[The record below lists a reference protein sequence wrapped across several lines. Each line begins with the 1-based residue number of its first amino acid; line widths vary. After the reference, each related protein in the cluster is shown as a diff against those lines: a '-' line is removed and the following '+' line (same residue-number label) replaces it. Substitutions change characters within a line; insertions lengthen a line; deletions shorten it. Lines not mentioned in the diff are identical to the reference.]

1 MRSESPTQATGPQ
14 DSMASPLPNQ
24 LLAYLL
30 LTLFVLTIRLAHAE
44 TFKKTGGPN
53 DVEVERKCGFSLK
66 TIHDCKYQKCQ
77 EASTICAAM
86 TPGDQPVDSTD
97 CQIERCM
104 KEKKK
109 CEEKLNKYLSE
120 EEKCE
125 GDAFNDVDMNC
136 LLKFRTSLDQLTEC
150 KRDGYLLNRTVC
162 FKEEWSRRITA
173 YATSKLKAFK
183 ISSEAQKCAYNK
195 CFDNVKT
202 CLHEHH
208 TELAVNPA
216 SKRRFEMDHCAY
228 VAVDFPH
235 ECENIISIAGCAD
248 SIATC
253 IENHP
258 DYTYLVI
265 IGGVVGAVAVVA
277 VVVAVSFKFREE
289 ISAFIDQLRD
299 RLPACIHQ
307 SRDHHAVDSQPVDLV
322 I

>member
-1 MRSESPTQATGPQ
+1 MVLMMMMVMVMVKMVVMVVFMVVVLMGGGDRGVDGTSNDSGESPTQATGPQ
-14 DSMASPLPNQ
+14 DSMASPLPNP

-30 LTLFVLTIRLAHAE
+30 LTLFLLTIRLTHAE
-44 TFKKTGGPN
+44 TFKK
-53 DVEVERKCGFSLK
+53 
-66 TIHDCKYQKCQ
+66 
-77 EASTICAAM
+77 
-86 TPGDQPVDSTD
+86 TD

-136 LLKFRTSLDQLTEC
+136 LLKFRTSLDQLT
-150 KRDGYLLNRTVC
+150 
-162 FKEEWSRRITA
+162 
-173 YATSKLKAFK
+173 ATSELKAFK
-183 ISSEAQKCAYNK
+183 ISSKAQQCAYNK

-216 SKRRFEMDHCAY
+216 SKRRFELDHCAY

-253 IENHP
+253 IEEHP
-258 DYTYLVI
+258 DYTLIGEWREGESLVT
-265 IGGVVGAVAVVA
+265 
-277 VVVAVSFKFREE
+277 
-289 ISAFIDQLRD
+289 
-299 RLPACIHQ
+299 
-307 SRDHHAVDSQPVDLV
+307 
-322 I
+322 

>member
-1 MRSESPTQATGPQ
+1 
-14 DSMASPLPNQ
+14 MASPLPNP

-30 LTLFVLTIRLAHAE
+30 LTLFLLTIRLTHAE

-66 TIHDCKYQKCQ
+66 TIH
-77 EASTICAAM
+77 
-86 TPGDQPVDSTD
+86 D

-136 LLKFRTSLDQLTEC
+136 LLKFRTSLDQ
-150 KRDGYLLNRTVC
+150 
-162 FKEEWSRRITA
+162 ITA
-173 YATSKLKAFK
+173 TSELKAFK
-183 ISSEAQKCAYNK
+183 ISSKAQQCAYNK

-216 SKRRFEMDHCAY
+216 SKRRFELDHCAY

-253 IENHP
+253 IEEHP
-258 DYTYLVI
+258 DYTLIGEWREGESLVT
-265 IGGVVGAVAVVA
+265 
-277 VVVAVSFKFREE
+277 
-289 ISAFIDQLRD
+289 
-299 RLPACIHQ
+299 
-307 SRDHHAVDSQPVDLV
+307 
-322 I
+322 